1 MDELFSYMDVSGD
14 GRLQIDELESL
25 LELIE
30 QSEQDK
36 QQRLQL
42 SREMYDR

>member
-1 MDELFSYMDVSGD
+1 MDVSGD